1 MIERSE
7 DSIPSDA
14 VASRCSQGGEE
25 PMAIAAR
32 SHDSARDQERR
43 AFWRARFEFAEANF
57 RHINESFMEY
67 ADKALEEFD
76 KRFGATADANLR
88 AQRGHGEG

>member
-7 DSIPSDA
+7 NSTSSDA

-32 SHDSARDQERR
+32 SHDGALLEEQCEWLRREIGLSMYFSGANYYRARDI
-43 AFWRARFEFAEANF
+43 AKN
-57 RHINESFMEY
+57 
-67 ADKALEEFD
+67 LVEEFRG
-76 KRFGATADANLR
+76 RFR
-88 AQRGHGEG
+88 

>member
-32 SHDSARDQERR
+32 SHDRARDQERR
-43 AFWRARFEFAEANF
+43 EFWKACFVHLLLYDNYIVETCAQE
-57 RHINESFMEY
+57 
-67 ADKALEEFD
+67 ADKSLEEFE

-88 AQRGHGEG
+88 ATRGHGEG